1 MKFIW
6 RNCKYF
12 IIFILAITTLSWL
25 VYNFTDIPTELWNIF
40 ALFIGYG
47 AAILDNRGEMIWK
60 LN

>member
-25 VYNFTDIPTELWNIF
+25 VYNFTAVPTKLWNIF

-47 AAILDNRGEMIWK
+47 AAILDNRRK
-60 LN
+60 